1 MALSEEQQLEVE
13 ALCSIYEGD
22 PRYKQIDQRT
32 HQYLVGTEGDAGSF
46 TLEVSWPEDY
56 PERPPTLSLDSFY
69 NKHMS
74 PSAKTVALNRLRQQ
88 AEAAVG
94 MAMTYDLF
102 DFAKENHLQLMD
114 GHSEEATSQRIS
126 PAIPTKVASGN
137 VLGGVAKRSQLT
149 KAQKRRLADRTD
161 HKGEL
166 PRGWNW
172 MDVVKADLVRPAG
185 IFGGQSPERAGGA
198 RPERSQ

>member
-22 PRYKQIDQRT
+22 PSYKQIDQRT
-32 HQYLVGTEGDAGSF
+32 HQYLVGTEGESGSF
-46 TLEVSWPEDY
+46 LLEVSWPVDY
-56 PERPPTLSLDSFY
+56 PECPPTLSLDSFY

-74 PSAKTVALNRLRQQ
+74 SSVKTAALNLLRQQ
-88 AEAAVG
+88 SEAAVG

-102 DFAKENHLQLMD
+102 DFAKENHLQLIN
-114 GHSEEATSQRIS
+114 GHSAEATSQRTS
-126 PAIPTKVASGN
+126 PAIPTKVSHN
-137 VLGGVAKRSQLT
+137 VFGGMEKREQLT

-172 MDVVKADLVRPAG
+172 IDIVKQLSRTGCKDE
-185 IFGGQSPERAGGA
+185 S
-198 RPERSQ
+198 